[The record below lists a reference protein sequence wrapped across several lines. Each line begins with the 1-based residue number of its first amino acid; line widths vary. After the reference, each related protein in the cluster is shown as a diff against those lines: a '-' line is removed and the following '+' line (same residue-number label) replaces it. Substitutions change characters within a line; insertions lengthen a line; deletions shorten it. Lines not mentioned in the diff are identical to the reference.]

1 MSFPERDKEDGR
13 GREGSFH
20 SPFKRGRSSN
30 LRLRISVRPFWLRAE
45 AQLCLPA
52 AALSGGGSHAP
63 ASGPFPEKD
72 SAEFCFSFKG
82 LWFLVSALSSRAPL
96 ST

>member
-1 MSFPERDKEDGR
+1 MGEAEKAASTAHLREAGARTCGCAFQFGR
-13 GREGSFH
+13 
-20 SPFKRGRSSN
+20 
-30 LRLRISVRPFWLRAE
+30 FWLRAE

-52 AALSGGGSHAP
+52 AALSGGGSRAA